1 MSEKRHRF
9 AAGRYVYRG
18 RAIVRTEWE
27 REGRRG
33 GTVYLWELRKKDPD
47 AGIVLDGYEGFRT
60 LREAM
65 RAVDVEVESADS

>member
-1 MSEKRHRF
+1 MSEKRHRVT
-9 AAGRYVYRG
+9 AGRYLYRG

-27 REGRRG
+27 KEGPRG
-33 GTVYLWELRKKDPD
+33 GTVYLWELGKHDPD

-65 RAVDVEVESADS
+65 RAVDVDVESTDS